1 MAKRWQTMDSANPL
15 RAARRLFSTRT
26 ALALGFGV
34 LLVLLALSG
43 VSAVQALV
51 KLQSNNEAT
60 VKEFLG
66 RAQKLEEIRSAV
78 YLSGTYVRDYLL
90 EPDPVRAEQSRLALL
105 HSRQR
110 IQSMLSGDYALSRL
124 PDPSLSVS
132 LRMQIEDYW
141 RALEPVV
148 DWSAG
153 QRRRKGYAFLRDEIL
168 PRRSNTLAIADTIAS
183 LNRQQLMEQGR
194 QMQDMFAGLRNRLV
208 GALAL
213 MLLFGLALAVA
224 TAVHV
229 LGLERRTLDHL
240 AEVTEARQELKSLSA
255 KLVDT
260 QESERKN
267 ISRELH
273 DAVGQSLSAVQFEL
287 HDLAL
292 ALGPGDG
299 ELRGRV
305 DRIRTLVE
313 GSLAMVRNVA
323 LLLRPSMLDDL
334 GLAAALQWQ
343 AHQVTRS
350 TGIHIDVEADELPDD
365 LPEHHKTCIFRLV
378 QEALNNVCRH
388 ASANQVSIAVRTA
401 GQRLTVVVRDNGRGF
416 SRRRNQGLGLLG
428 IEERVTGLGGSVRI
442 DSEPGTGTTLEAW
455 LPLPQRFAQP
465 DAWASS
471 QTVEEGV
478 MGYFRS
484 CHGHLLRASHRA

>member
-1 MAKRWQTMDSANPL
+1 MDSADSTRPL
-15 RAARRLFSTRT
+15 RAARRLLSTRT

-34 LLVLLALSG
+34 LLILLALSG
-43 VSAVQALV
+43 VNAVQALV

-66 RAQKLEEIRSAV
+66 RAQELEEIRSTV

-105 HSRQR
+105 RSRQQ
-110 IQSMLSGDYALSRL
+110 IQSMLSGVGALPRL
-124 PDPSLSVS
+124 PDPALSAS
-132 LRMQIEDYW
+132 LRVQIQEYW
-141 RALEPVV
+141 HALEPVV
-148 DWSAG
+148 DWSG
-153 QRRRKGYAFLRDEIL
+153 DRRRKEGYAFLRDEIL

-183 LNRQQLMEQGR
+183 LNRQQLVEQDR
-194 QMQDMFAGLRNRLV
+194 QLQDMFAGLRNRLV
-208 GALAL
+208 GALAG
-213 MLLFGLALAVA
+213 MLLFGVALAVA
-224 TAVHV
+224 TAVHI
-229 LGLERRTLDHL
+229 LRLERRTLNHL

-292 ALGPGDG
+292 ALGPRDG

-305 DRIRTLVE
+305 DRIRALVE

-350 TGIHIDVEADELPDD
+350 TGIQIDVKADELPDD
-365 LPEHHKTCIFRLV
+365 LPEQHKTCIFRLV

-388 ASANQVSIAVRTA
+388 ASANQAGIAVSAA
-401 GQRLTVVVRDNGRGF
+401 GQRITVVVRDNGRGF
-416 SRRRNQGLGLLG
+416 SRRRNRGLGLLG

-442 DSEPGTGTTLEAW
+442 ESEPGTGTTLEAW
-455 LPLPQRFAQP
+455 LPLPQRFSPP
-465 DAWASS
+465 DAWPTAEGETHEASAEFEPW
-471 QTVEEGV
+471 TAGDKTDPDT
-478 MGYFRS
+478 
-484 CHGHLLRASHRA
+484 

>member
-1 MAKRWQTMDSANPL
+1 MASGEDAGPFRT
-15 RAARRLFSTRT
+15 ARRWLSTRT
-26 ALALGFGV
+26 ALSLGFGV
-34 LLVLLALSG
+34 LLILLALSG
-43 VSAVQALV
+43 VNAVQALV

-60 VKEFLG
+60 VNEFLG
-66 RAQKLEEIRSAV
+66 RAQKLEEIRSTV

-105 HSRQR
+105 HSRQQ
-110 IQSMLSGDYALSRL
+110 IQSMLSGDYALPRL
-124 PDPSLSVS
+124 PDPALSAS
-132 LRMQIEDYW
+132 LRVQIEDYW

-153 QRRRKGYAFLRDEIL
+153 LRRKEGYAFLRDEIL

-183 LNRQQLMEQGR
+183 LNRQQLVEQDR
-194 QMQDMFAGLRNRLV
+194 QLQEMFAGLRNRLV

-213 MLLFGLALAVA
+213 MLLFGVALAVG
-224 TAVHV
+224 TAVHI
-229 LGLERRTLDHL
+229 LGLERRTLNHL
-240 AEVTEARQELKSLSA
+240 AEVSEARQELKSLSA

-287 HDLAL
+287 HDMAL
-292 ALGPGDG
+292 ALRPGDG

-305 DRIRTLVE
+305 DRIRALVE

-343 AHQVTRS
+343 AHQVARS
-350 TGIHIDVEADELPDD
+350 TGIQIDVEADELPDD
-365 LPEHHKTCIFRLV
+365 LPEQHKTCIFRVV

-388 ASANQVSIAVRTA
+388 ASANQASIVVSAA
-401 GQRLTVVVRDNGRGF
+401 GQRITVVVRDNGRGF
-416 SRRRNQGLGLLG
+416 SRRRNRGLGLLG

-442 DSEPGTGTTLEAW
+442 DSEPGTGTTLEVS
-455 LPLPQRFAQP
+455 LPLPPRFTTP
-465 DAWASS
+465 DAWPAAGGPAREPSAEFQPWTAGDKS
-471 QTVEEGV
+471 DPDTD
-478 MGYFRS
+478 
-484 CHGHLLRASHRA
+484 

>member
-1 MAKRWQTMDSANPL
+1 MDSTRPL
-15 RAARRLFSTRT
+15 RTARRWLSTRT

-34 LLVLLALSG
+34 LLILLALSG
-43 VSAVQALV
+43 VNAVQALI

-66 RAQKLEEIRSAV
+66 RAQKLEEIRSTV

-105 HSRQR
+105 RSRQQ
-110 IQSMLSGDYALSRL
+110 IQSMLSGDYTLPRL
-124 PDPSLSVS
+124 PDPALSAS
-132 LRMQIEDYW
+132 LRLQIEDYW

-148 DWSAG
+148 NWSG
-153 QRRRKGYAFLRDEIL
+153 DQRRKEGYGFLRDQIL

-183 LNRQQLMEQGR
+183 LNRQQLVEQDR
-194 QMQDMFAGLRNRLV
+194 QLQEMFAGLRNRLV
-208 GALAL
+208 GALAV
-213 MLLFGLALAVA
+213 MLLFGLMLAVG
-224 TAVHV
+224 TAIHI
-229 LGLERRTLDHL
+229 LGLEKRTLNHL
-240 AEVTEARQELKSLSA
+240 AEVSEARQELKSLSA

-292 ALGPGDG
+292 ALAPGEG

-305 DRIRTLVE
+305 DRIRELVE

-350 TGIHIDVEADELPDD
+350 TGIHIDVEAEELPDD
-365 LPEHHKTCIFRLV
+365 LPEQHKICIFRLV

-388 ASANQVSIAVRTA
+388 ASANQASIAVKTA
-401 GQRLTVVVRDNGRGF
+401 GRRLTVVVRDNGRGF
-416 SRRRNQGLGLLG
+416 SRQRNRGLGLLG

-455 LPLPQRFAQP
+455 LPLPQRFGPP
-465 DAWASS
+465 DAWPEAEDTAHEASAEF
-471 QTVEEGV
+471 QPWTAGDKTDP
-478 MGYFRS
+478 
-484 CHGHLLRASHRA
+484 HA